1 MIFVSIPTICLKFVS
16 LPKTEERMITLYAAP
31 LQGFTEAV
39 WRNAHA
45 EAFGGIDAYYSPFV
59 RLEKGDFRN
68 KDRRDVAPENNRGV
82 HLIPQLV
89 AGEVDELCKITDFLV
104 ELGYRKVDV
113 NMGCPFPLIA
123 NRGKGSGILP
133 YPDRV
138 GALLKRQ
145 WSVIRRWLSR

>member
-104 ELGYRKVDV
+104 ELG
-113 NMGCPFPLIA
+113 
-123 NRGKGSGILP
+123 
-133 YPDRV
+133 
-138 GALLKRQ
+138 
-145 WSVIRRWLSR
+145 